1 MTEERRESKV
11 VSLSEYRE
19 YSEEATDWIERD
31 GGRLWGAFGNCK
43 GGGIPVL
50 APAPV
55 AVAVAAAPPLAGPI
69 V

>member
-31 GGRLWGAFGNCK
+31 GGRL
-43 GGGIPVL
+43 
-50 APAPV
+50 
-55 AVAVAAAPPLAGPI
+55 
-69 V
+69 